1 MFPLPPIWNYHSA
14 IGNQER
20 TTMNTSTSARCTS
33 LFLFSLILFATG
45 LASAE
50 GTVPDG
56 INYQG
61 LLTDAKGDP
70 VKPDGTYTLEFRLW
84 SDPDAED
91 TSTSALVWG
100 RSFTVTV
107 VSGQFNVILND
118 DGTAL
123 AEDAEHRVK
132 SLMDAFAEPK
142 RYLGIKINNAPVT
155 PQEGKTEAAEK
166 ATTITGEIKPRQ
178 AILSAPYAIQAENGV
193 PVGTIVSYYGTTE
206 PTGWLFCN
214 GQSLPGDRPEYAA
227 LRALIGNSVP
237 DLGGEF
243 LRGLALGQ
251 TLGERQICNTARPKN
266 PTFEVRPD
274 GAHTHSMTTIPCVN
288 TGGQISTVW
297 TNRPL
302 SQPGQNT
309 DNISIG
315 TNPAHSHV
323 IDNWDDETRPQNVA
337 LPFIIKY

>member
-1 MFPLPPIWNYHSA
+1 
-14 IGNQER
+14 
-20 TTMNTSTSARCTS
+20 MNTSTSARCTS

-100 RSFTVTV
+100 RAFTVTV

-118 DGTAL
+118 AGTAL

-142 RYLGIKINNAPVT
+142 RYLGIKIANAPIT
-155 PQEGKTEAAEK
+155 PQEGEAETAEK

-178 AILSAPYAIQAENGV
+178 AILNAPYAIQAGNGV
-193 PVGTIVSYYGTTE
+193 PVGTIVAFYGTTT
-206 PTGWLFCN
+206 PHGWLLCDEKTDLT
-214 GQSLPGDRPEYAA
+214 SDPKYAE
-227 LRALIGNSVP
+227 LRKVTGSDKTPNLQGYFIRGLGGNSGRMNVGQGYATAIP
-237 DLGGEF
+237 KSEFKTKDDEGKHKHAISGWANDCFGGQP
-243 LRGLALGQ
+243 RTSMHTLAGNQ
-251 TLGERQICNTARPKN
+251 DIVYTRT
-266 PTFEVRPD
+266 D
-274 GAHTHSMTTIPCVN
+274 GSHTHTI
-288 TGGQISTVW
+288 TGGDS
-297 TNRPL
+297 
-302 SQPGQNT
+302 
-309 DNISIG
+309 
-315 TNPAHSHV
+315 
-323 IDNWDDETRPQNVA
+323 ETRPVNKA
-337 LPFIIKY
+337 FNYIIKY

>member
-1 MFPLPPIWNYHSA
+1 
-14 IGNQER
+14 
-20 TTMNTSTSARCTS
+20 MNTSTSARCTS

-142 RYLGIKINNAPVT
+142 RYLGIKIANAPVT
-155 PQEGKTEAAEK
+155 PQEGKVVAAEK

-178 AILSAPYAIQAENGV
+178 AILSAPYAIKAENGA
-193 PVGTIVSYYGTTE
+193 PIGSIMAFDTFNGTLTI
-206 PTGWLFCN
+206 PDGWLPCDN
-214 GQSLPGDRPEYAA
+214 KKIEDPDSP
-227 LRALIGNSVP
+227 LIGKSTPNLISRFIRGNSTSGGTGGSLTGSTGYCEDTGTNLNEHKHEVP
-237 DLGGEF
+237 QFLSPHGGGQDGDKLPLGGIPF
-243 LRGLALGQ
+243 GLGSSITRILGSGVPFGGPYS
-251 TLGERQICNTARPKN
+251 TRYLLSNVPYETTTVKKDLNK
-266 PTFEVRPD
+266 
-274 GAHTHSMTTIPCVN
+274 HTHSLNLP
-288 TGGQISTVW
+288 
-297 TNRPL
+297 
-302 SQPGQNT
+302 
-309 DNISIG
+309 
-315 TNPAHSHV
+315 NPPYYDV
-323 IDNWDDETRPQNVA
+323 IYIVRV
-337 LPFIIKY
+337 K